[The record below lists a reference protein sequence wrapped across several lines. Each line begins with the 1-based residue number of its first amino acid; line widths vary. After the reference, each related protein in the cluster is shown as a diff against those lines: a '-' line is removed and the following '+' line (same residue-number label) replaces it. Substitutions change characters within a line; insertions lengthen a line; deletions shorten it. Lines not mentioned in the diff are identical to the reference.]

1 MTRVF
6 IVEDEAIVAM
16 ELKDQLR
23 MLGYEVCGHAARADA
38 ALREIPASRPDL
50 VLMDINLGGG
60 MTGLD
65 VAERLR
71 GTSDAPVVFV
81 TAYSDAELVERAA
94 GTDSF
99 AYILKPFNPQ
109 ALRANVEM
117 ALARHAA
124 EGRLREANRKLDE
137 TAASLR
143 ERTVELSRAS
153 SLLEAAFEAT
163 EDGLLVLDREG
174 GVVRASA
181 RFAEMWR
188 VPAEILAARSHASL
202 RKGKASLLAD
212 PDAWRRRLDQIVAAP
227 EREAFDLM
235 TLRDG
240 RVMERYVRPH
250 VLDGAV
256 VGQVISLRDV
266 TARVRAKEALAKSEA
281 RFRALFEQAG
291 VGVAEVDAATGRF
304 LRVNRRCSEI
314 MGYSEEELVA
324 LDFTAIIHP
333 DDRTVGLAEI
343 AALGH
348 GELREV
354 SVEKRYIRKDGTLV
368 WANLTVSR
376 LAAQGATAPRNMAV
390 VNDITARKHAE
401 EALLRERRL
410 LSESQRIASIGS
422 WSVELA
428 TGAVTWTDETY
439 RLYGQS
445 RGSFV
450 PTAES
455 LIQLLHAEDRAPMA
469 WIEPSA
475 SGEPPPPL
483 EYRVILPDGT
493 VRFLRGQGEVARS
506 ENGAPIELI
515 GTVQDIT
522 ERRRAEAA
530 VHDSEARYRR
540 LFEEALEGIFRIQL
554 DGAIV
559 DVNPAFARMVG
570 HASPEAL
577 IGTNAAALYADPED
591 RRRIREQQRGG
602 DVIEGVEAR
611 WRRKNGDPLTVEISG
626 RVIRD
631 ERGEPAH
638 YQGFVRDVSEQRQ
651 HQAAL
656 NVLSTGLAF
665 LTGEALFNEVAA
677 HLAAIAG
684 AEIGFVGMLQAG
696 ERPRI
701 RTLGLVVDGKAAPA
715 IEYELAGTPCEHVIA
730 GRPAVFPE
738 GVQQLFPDD
747 GDLVAMGA
755 VAYVASALLD
765 AGGRPIGHVGVFA
778 RRPIENPGRVESL
791 TRLFAVR
798 TAAEL
803 ERHRAEAR
811 FVGVFEFSP
820 DAVLMVDERGRIVL
834 ANGVAERFF
843 GYTRAEL
850 LLLSV
855 EDLVPTADRPGHAK
869 LRQGFVQQATSRTM
883 SAQRGHLTAIRK
895 DGTTLPVEI
904 SLSPMPS
911 DEGRLTVAAV
921 RDVTAR
927 VLAEKERARLAEQ
940 LRQAQKMEAIGTLA
954 GGIAH
959 DFNNLLAAI
968 VANVELA
975 RGDVVAAA
983 PIAESLDAIA
993 AASSRATQLV
1003 RQILA
1008 FSQAQPVNRSSTS
1021 VRMVIEEVARL
1032 LRASLPSGVQLVT
1045 ELQELAPRVLADPT
1059 QLHQVLMNL
1068 TTNSLHALERE
1079 TGRITLRLE
1088 AATID
1093 EASQGAVG
1101 LSPGRYARIQ
1111 VCDDGKGM
1119 DAATIERIFEP
1130 FFTTKEV
1137 GKGTGLGLAVVHGI
1151 VTDHG
1156 GAITVSSVPGSGTT
1170 FSVYLPE
1177 GADDGRESP
1186 AERPVAARAT
1196 AGHVLY
1202 IDDEQPL
1209 LRGVSRLLERLG
1221 YQATAH
1227 NLAAEALEV
1236 LRADPGRFDV
1246 VVVDQNMPTMS
1257 GTEVARELH
1266 RLRPDLPIV
1275 LVSGNLVHTDD
1286 ELAAVG
1292 IRHHLDKPFTGEQL
1306 GNVLALAL
1314 GRR

>member
-1 MTRVF
+1 MTRIF
-6 IVEDEAIVAM
+6 IVEDEAVVAM
-16 ELKDQLR
+16 ELEDQLR

-81 TAYSDAELVERAA
+81 TAYSDAELVARAA

-99 AYILKPFNPQ
+99 AYVLKPFNPQ

-117 ALARHAA
+117 ALSRHAA

-153 SLLEAAFEAT
+153 SLLGTAFEAT
-163 EDGLLVLDREG
+163 EDGLLVVDREG

-181 RFAEMWR
+181 RFVEMWR
-188 VPAEILAARSHASL
+188 VPAEILAGRSHAAL
-202 RKGKASLLAD
+202 RKWNASLAVD
-212 PDAWRRRLDQIVAAP
+212 PDAWEQRLDEILAAP

-250 VLDGAV
+250 VLEGAV

-266 TARVRAKEALAKSEA
+266 TARVRAKEALAESEA

-291 VGVAEVDAATGRF
+291 VGVAEVDATTGRL
-304 LRVNRRCSEI
+304 LRVNRRYCEI

-324 LDFTAIIHP
+324 LDFPAITHP

-343 AALGH
+343 AAVGH
-348 GELREV
+348 GESREI
-354 SVEKRYIRKDGTLV
+354 SVEKRYIRKDGAVV

-376 LAAQGATAPRNMAV
+376 LLGQGAAAPRNMAV

-401 EALLRERRL
+401 DA
-410 LSESQRIASIGS
+410 Q
-422 WSVELA
+422 
-428 TGAVTWTDETY
+428 
-439 RLYGQS
+439 
-445 RGSFV
+445 
-450 PTAES
+450 
-455 LIQLLHAEDRAPMA
+455 
-469 WIEPSA
+469 
-475 SGEPPPPL
+475 
-483 EYRVILPDGT
+483 
-493 VRFLRGQGEVARS
+493 
-506 ENGAPIELI
+506 
-515 GTVQDIT
+515 
-522 ERRRAEAA
+522 RRAEAA

-540 LFEEALEGIFRIQL
+540 LFEEALEGIFRTRP

-570 HASPEAL
+570 HASPDAL

-591 RRRIREQQRGG
+591 RRRISEQLRRV
-602 DVIEGVEAR
+602 DVVEGFEAR
-611 WRRKNGDPLTVEISG
+611 WRKKNGEPLTVEISG
-626 RVIRD
+626 RVLRD
-631 ERGEPAH
+631 ERGERSH

-651 HQAAL
+651 HQAAMK
-656 NVLSTGLAF
+656 VLSTGLAF

-677 HLAAIAG
+677 RLAAIAG

-715 IEYELAGTPCEHVIA
+715 IDYELAGTPCEHVIA
-730 GRPAVFPE
+730 GGPAAFPE

-747 GDLVAMGA
+747 GELVAMGA

-765 AGGRPIGHVGVFA
+765 AGGRTIGHVGVIA
-778 RRPIENPGRVESL
+778 RRPIENPERVESL

-803 ERHRAEAR
+803 ERHRAEVR
-811 FVGVFEFSP
+811 FAGVFEFSP
-820 DAVLMVDERGRIVL
+820 DAVLMVDQAGRIVL
-834 ANGVAERFF
+834 ANGVAERLF

-855 EDLVPTADRPGHAK
+855 EDLVSAADRPGHAQ

-883 SAQRGHLTAIRK
+883 SGRRGHLTAIRK
-895 DGTTLPVEI
+895 DGTAVPVEI

-911 DEGRLTVAAV
+911 DEDRLTVAAV
-921 RDVTAR
+921 RDVTVR
-927 VLAEKERARLAEQ
+927 VLAEKERARLAEK

-975 RGDVVAAA
+975 RGDVVDAD
-983 PIAESLDAIA
+983 PITESLDAIA
-993 AASSRATQLV
+993 TAASRATQLV

-1008 FSQAQPVNRSSTS
+1008 FSQAQPANRSSTS
-1021 VRMVIEEVARL
+1021 VRRVIEEVASL
-1032 LRASLPSGVQLVT
+1032 LRANLPSGVQFVT
-1045 ELQELAPRVLADPT
+1045 QLQERAPRVLADPT

-1079 TGRITLRLE
+1079 PGRITVRLE

-1093 EASQGAVG
+1093 EASQGVVG
-1101 LSPGRYARIQ
+1101 LAPGRYARIQ

-1151 VTDHG
+1151 VADHG
-1156 GAITVSSVPGSGTT
+1156 GAITVSSLPGSGTT

-1177 GADDGRESP
+1177 SADDGRESP
-1186 AERPVAARAT
+1186 AERPLAAHAT

-1202 IDDEQPL
+1202 IDDELSL

-1227 NLAAEALEV
+1227 NVAAEALEV

-1257 GTEVARELH
+1257 GTDVARALH

-1292 IRHHLDKPFTGEQL
+1292 IRHRLDKPFTGEQL
-1306 GNVLALAL
+1306 GRVLALAL